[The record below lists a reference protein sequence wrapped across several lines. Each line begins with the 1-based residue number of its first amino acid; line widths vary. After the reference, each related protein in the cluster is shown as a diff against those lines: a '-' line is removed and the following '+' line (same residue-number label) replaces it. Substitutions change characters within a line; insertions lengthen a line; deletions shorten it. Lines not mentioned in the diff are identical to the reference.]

1 MHNTMTLDQEKAN
14 NVVVLYFKSRLGFYI
29 AQIFNDVNRNK
40 KDWIVKVLKD
50 IKELKMNDDMKKI
63 EQIKKSKFRNMFDR
77 KIKQNVFE
85 DLIIK

>member
-1 MHNTMTLDQEKAN
+1 MTLDQEKAN

-29 AQIFNDVNRNK
+29 TQIFNDVNRNK
-40 KDWIVKVLKD
+40 KDWIVKVLTD
-50 IKELKMNDDMKKI
+50 IKELKMNDDLKKI
-63 EQIKKSKFRNMFDR
+63 KQITKSKFRNMFDR